1 MYISGM
7 GERMLICR
15 YQGLFWTVGSV
26 SIAVELIDAST
37 FMYSI
42 CNVDYMRPYGRKYG
56 MKVYRPCSIIEV
68 TSVRRCEYVRY
79 RLVLVGKYR
88 REAAH
93 EIWRVFGL
101 GLGFSVSICL
111 ARQKGIRK

>member
-1 MYISGM
+1 MYISGLREKM
-7 GERMLICR
+7 PICR

-37 FMYSI
+37 LMYSI

-68 TSVRRCEYVRY
+68 TSVRMCEYVRY
-79 RLVLVGKYR
+79 RLVGKYR

-93 EIWRVFGL
+93 EIWRVFR
-101 GLGFSVSICL
+101 VRVRVHCSICL